1 MAGET
6 GPPRYAV
13 GCALAI
19 PGFFAGGMIGAAIA
33 KLVGAVRGCTPPQGF
48 PACDIW
54 AFVLPCGVI
63 GSVMLATVVMLRLRP
78 GKRDEDPTPRS

>member
-1 MAGET
+1 MEAG
-6 GPPRYAV
+6 PSRYAI

-33 KLVGAVRGCTPPQGF
+33 KIVGMVRGCTPPAGF

-63 GSVMLATVVMLRLRP
+63 GSMALALAIIVRLRP
-78 GKRDEDPTPRS
+78 QRRSEDSTPRT